1 MQRIGVRMRGIC
13 VRMRGWGENA
23 GDLGGNV
30 GNGVGMRGIRVKM
43 WGRGVGN
50 ISLVLRLSC
59 NDPNQR
65 YYLNGILTCGPIVLI
80 LFQ

>member
-1 MQRIGVRMRGIC
+1 MQRIGLRMRGIC
-13 VRMRGWGENA
+13 VRMREWGENA

-30 GNGVGMRGIRVKM
+30 GYGVGIRVRM
-43 WGRGVGN
+43 RGRGVGN
-50 ISLVLRLSC
+50 ISLVLRFSC

-65 YYLNGILTCGPIVLI
+65 YYLNGMLTCGPIVLI